1 MMVGE
6 WETPL
11 SHLHKR
17 NEDILMEVI
26 HFNSAKERMAYI
38 RGGFEEIIPIEAKV
52 EVEKTE
58 EKPKKAKKSA
68 KKAKKE
74 D

>member
-1 MMVGE
+1 
-6 WETPL
+6 
-11 SHLHKR
+11 
-17 NEDILMEVI
+17 MEI
-26 HFNSAKERMAYI
+26 MHFNSTKERMAYI
-38 RGGFEEIIPIEAKV
+38 RGGFEEIIPTEAKV